1 MFWCTPFC
9 TCQSGCAQISGL
21 KSYQLMMDGNGCGF
35 SSSTVIPVTGPSITC
50 AVVELIFE
58 GDVIADQGMFKV
70 VFSRSD
76 GSSAIV
82 QCTALLTC
90 EPQSIC
96 SRVLS
101 DSEPETEFCIVLSFC
116 VCEGVIGLE
125 IVSKMSSFHMQK
137 VDEYFQTPARLLIEQ
152 QLEAALDTL
161 VTLEAE
167 RDSQLREKDRAIEA
181 LIEREVETCLLRES
195 QSALRSNGNSE
206 NYSPTRR
213 RSTEREPTPRSKDMD
228 ALNLRT
234 KAVTRETSKTE
245 ELGYLRDKVA
255 KLKRIGVRREQ
266 VHQSFC
272 SKVEGTCVSSTDNKS
287 HSESA
292 ISARVVSPSGRNK
305 ETPSN
310 FRSINVRTSFNA
322 LVQST
327 RIDEKMNKEEKCHT
341 QRLKRLE
348 ESFDRLHLEQFHN
361 AKGTA
366 KPVDKKIQDEN
377 SESRTSSPLRA
388 SLKKEIPIERS
399 ASARHRNASPNSL
412 LRTSPLRMA
421 ENLVMGIK
429 GKKPAMR

>member
-1 MFWCTPFC
+1 
-9 TCQSGCAQISGL
+9 
-21 KSYQLMMDGNGCGF
+21 
-35 SSSTVIPVTGPSITC
+35 
-50 AVVELIFE
+50 
-58 GDVIADQGMFKV
+58 
-70 VFSRSD
+70 
-76 GSSAIV
+76 
-82 QCTALLTC
+82 
-90 EPQSIC
+90 
-96 SRVLS
+96 
-101 DSEPETEFCIVLSFC
+101 
-116 VCEGVIGLE
+116 
-125 IVSKMSSFHMQK
+125 
-137 VDEYFQTPARLLIEQ
+137 
-152 QLEAALDTL
+152 
-161 VTLEAE
+161 
-167 RDSQLREKDRAIEA
+167 
-181 LIEREVETCLLRES
+181 
-195 QSALRSNGNSE
+195 
-206 NYSPTRR
+206 
-213 RSTEREPTPRSKDMD
+213 
-228 ALNLRT
+228 
-234 KAVTRETSKTE
+234 
-245 ELGYLRDKVA
+245 
-255 KLKRIGVRREQ
+255 
-266 VHQSFC
+266 
-272 SKVEGTCVSSTDNKS
+272 VEGTCVSSTDNKS